1 MLRRIADLHRR
12 HPRGVRLGQRF
23 RCAGHFRQPLF
34 GLGHG
39 EQMLAAD
46 QTMHG
51 AKIDRL
57 HEVLA
62 LLRTVQHL
70 SAFRRAQLHV
80 GEGHVEGAFARED
93 QRRTF
98 FDGAALIL
106 ADAFAAMQQCA
117 DDAVEHAIFVQL
129 TVETVDD
136 VQPTVA
142 QAADAHGARGQG
154 VRQRDFGAGVEGFFD
169 KAVREGQ

>member
-34 GLGHG
+34 RLGHG

-46 QTMHG
+46 QTMHR

-62 LLRTVQHL
+62 FLRAVQHL
-70 SAFRRAQLHV
+70 SALCRAQLHV
-80 GEGHVEGAFARED
+80 GKGHVKGAFARED
-93 QRRTF
+93 QSRTF
-98 FDGAALIL
+98 LDGAALLL

-117 DDAVEHAIFVQL
+117 DHAFKHAVFV
-129 TVETVDD
+129 
-136 VQPTVA
+136 
-142 QAADAHGARGQG
+142 
-154 VRQRDFGAGVEGFFD
+154 
-169 KAVREGQ
+169 

>member
-1 MLRRIADLHRR
+1 
-12 HPRGVRLGQRF
+12 
-23 RCAGHFRQPLF
+23 
-34 GLGHG
+34 
-39 EQMLAAD
+39 MLAAD

-62 LLRTVQHL
+62 LLRAVQHL

-80 GEGHVEGAFARED
+80 GEGHVEGAFARKD

-98 FDGAALIL
+98 FNGAALIL

-117 DDAVEHAIFVQL
+117 DDAVQHAIFVEL
-129 TVETVDD
+129 AAEVVDD
-136 VQPTVA
+136 VQPAIA
-142 QAADAHGARGQG
+142 QAADAHGSRGQG
-154 VRQRDFGAGVEGFFD
+154 VRQREFGAGVEGFFHQ
-169 KAVREGQ
+169 AVSEGQQLHVGVAQGAGGWRTNGRFRRG

>member
-1 MLRRIADLHRR
+1 
-12 HPRGVRLGQRF
+12 
-23 RCAGHFRQPLF
+23 
-34 GLGHG
+34 
-39 EQMLAAD
+39 MLAAD
-46 QTMHG
+46 QTMHR

-62 LLRTVQHL
+62 LLRAVQHL

-117 DDAVEHAIFVQL
+117 DDTFQHAIFVQL

-154 VRQRDFGAGVEGFFD
+154 VRQREFGAGVEGFFHQ
-169 KAVREGQ
+169 AVREGQQLHVSVAQGAGGWRTNGRFRGGSCREVGGVHH

>member
-1 MLRRIADLHRR
+1 
-12 HPRGVRLGQRF
+12 
-23 RCAGHFRQPLF
+23 
-34 GLGHG
+34 
-39 EQMLAAD
+39 MLAAD
-46 QTMHG
+46 QTMHR
-51 AKIDRL
+51 AEIDRL

-62 LLRTVQHL
+62 FLRTVQHL

-80 GEGHVEGAFARED
+80 GEGQVQGAFARED
-93 QRRTF
+93 QCRTF

-117 DDAVEHAIFVQL
+117 DDTFQHAVFVEL
-129 TVETVDD
+129 AAETVDD

-154 VRQRDFGAGVEGFFD
+154 VRQREFAAGVEGFFHQ
-169 KAVREGQ
+169 AVREGQQLHVGVAQGAGGGADDRGFGRCGCREVGGVHH